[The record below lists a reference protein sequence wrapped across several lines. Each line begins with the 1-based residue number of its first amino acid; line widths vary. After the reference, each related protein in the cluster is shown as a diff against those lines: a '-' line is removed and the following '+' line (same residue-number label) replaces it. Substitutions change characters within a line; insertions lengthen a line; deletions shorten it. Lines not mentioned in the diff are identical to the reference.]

1 MMFSRTSISRHVVGF
16 VCQPLKRPFAQAG
29 VARRRQLSTVPQVFG
44 EIDIL
49 SFRKY
54 AFEVEK
60 PLVLKTIGE
69 NVPAALPALEKWFT
83 TTSIDGHDET
93 STTPYLEQHSA
104 TWLPYELMIPPPS
117 EPPRPAPLTPFLT
130 WLSTSPSPNHQILSA
145 LLLAETQ
152 TPPTS
157 HPTFHRFSAPL
168 ALLLA
173 GLAFNHQSPPP
184 PHRLQQLYIA
194 QAPLSALPP
203 QLQSDIPT
211 PLLVQQS
218 GKGDVYDSSLWMG
231 LQPTYTPWHR
241 DPNPNFFCQLA
252 SSKAVRLMPPRRGEG
267 LFLEVRSKIGGVGG
281 SRIRGE
287 EMMQGEERRVLFDAV
302 WGGGAPG
309 EMREVRLGRGDVM
322 FIPKGWW
329 HSLRSDG
336 SQGGLNASVNWWF
349 R

>member
-1 MMFSRTSISRHVVGF
+1 M
-16 VCQPLKRPFAQAG
+16 
-29 VARRRQLSTVPQVFG
+29 
-44 EIDIL
+44 
-49 SFRKY
+49 
-54 AFEVEK
+54 
-60 PLVLKTIGE
+60 KTIGE

-130 WLSTSPSPNHQILSA
+130 WLSTSPSPNHQTLSA
-145 LLLAETQ
+145 LLAETQ
-152 TPPTS
+152 NSPTS

-184 PHRLQQLYIA
+184 PRRLQQLYIA
-194 QAPLSALPP
+194 QVPLSALPP

-267 LFLEVRSKIGGVGG
+267 LFLEARSKIGGVGG